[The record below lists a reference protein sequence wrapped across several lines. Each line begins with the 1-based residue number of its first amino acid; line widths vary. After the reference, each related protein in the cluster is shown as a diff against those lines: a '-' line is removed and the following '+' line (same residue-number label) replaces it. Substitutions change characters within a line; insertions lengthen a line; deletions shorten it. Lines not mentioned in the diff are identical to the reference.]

1 MWRLLQLAA
10 FDNLAE
16 VLRQFT
22 LDIGGFSLAV
32 EVLCFI
38 SCVWLGILN
47 MVAGII
53 SYTFGVNWAEVMGQF
68 TLDIDGI
75 SGFFVSSRSA
85 MFHAIVQAHSNNSV
99 YSICADSL
107 LLGLLAVIIHVFACS
122 LRSLHL
128 RTCSGT

>member
-16 VLRQFT
+16 VQRQFT
-22 LDIGGFSLAV
+22 LDIGGFLLAV

-53 SYTFGVNWAEVMGQF
+53 CYTFGVNWAEVTGRF

-75 SGFFVSSRSA
+75 SGLS
-85 MFHAIVQAHSNNSV
+85 
-99 YSICADSL
+99 
-107 LLGLLAVIIHVFACS
+107 LAVEVLCFMSLCRHTVTIPSIPSVPTPYCSACW
-122 LRSLHL
+122 R
-128 RTCSGT
+128 